1 MQNVRSLLLCHLMA
15 YFWLVAGNELSADAP
30 NIADAAVVDAA
41 TKQRLQELDEYWNR
55 VSRAVQQGDFDAYQA
70 TCHASGILVSGKKS
84 FSQPLKTAL
93 ARWKQEFTD
102 TKNGELRA
110 QVEFRF
116 SKRMGDATTA
126 HETGI
131 FRYESQRK
139 GEKPEVEYIHLEA
152 LLLKE
157 NGHWRII
164 MEHQRE
170 SSNEQEWHALKSGA
184 FHP

>member
-1 MQNVRSLLLCHLMA
+1 MQNIRMLLLCQLMA
-15 YFWLVAGNELSADAP
+15 YFGLGAGNELSADDRKTP
-30 NIADAAVVDAA
+30 DVAVVDAA
-41 TKQRLQELDEYWNR
+41 KKLRLQELDEYWNR

-70 TCHASGILVSGKKS
+70 TCHPSGILVSGKKK
-84 FSQPLKTAL
+84 FSQPLTTAL

-102 TKNGELRA
+102 TKNGEIKA

-116 SKRMGDATTA
+116 SKRLGDATTA
-126 HETGI
+126 YETGI

-139 GEKPEVEYIHLEA
+139 GEEPKVEYIHLEA

-157 NGHWRII
+157 NGHWRIM

-170 SSNEQEWHALKSGA
+170 SSNETEWHALKSGA
-184 FHP
+184 FFR